1 MKKLR
6 IIGMAFVAV
15 FALGAIASASASAQ
29 TSLPLFTT
37 GKCIAASPTG
47 TGLYSNS
54 TCTTLQGHHKGNFE
68 LEAVATG
75 TKFTS
80 SSGVATLEGKS
91 GSKIV
96 CTSSEDKGEITGSK
110 TDLDTVTFSKC
121 EEPVH
126 AVSCQ
131 NSGGTAGVIKTSELD
146 TELGYINEAKKE
158 VGVSFKGLGAEHNA
172 HGKTSAAFE
181 CGGGGL
187 GPNTI
192 YVTGSVIG
200 RNTPVNMLTKKFTL
214 ALNKGVGAGTQE
226 VEKFESVAKDTL
238 TTETCEKVGEP
249 TEKCASEGSS
259 ESLTAEEVFVPEVE
273 VRA

>member
-1 MKKLR
+1 
-6 IIGMAFVAV
+6 MALVAV
-15 FALGAIASASASAQ
+15 FAMGAIASASASAQ

-37 GKCIAASPTG
+37 GKCITAVPPG

-54 TCTTLQGHHKGNFE
+54 TCTTLQGMHAGNFE

-75 TKFTS
+75 TKYTS
-80 SSGVATLEGKS
+80 KSGVATLEGVS

-96 CTSSEDKGEITGSK
+96 CKKSTDKGEISCYK
-110 TDLDTVTFSKC
+110 TDKDTVTFMEC

-131 NSGGTAGVIKTSELD
+131 NHGAAAGVIETSELE
-146 TELGYINEAKKE
+146 TELGYINKAKKE
-158 VGVSFKGLGAEHNA
+158 VGVSFKGLGPEHNA

-200 RNTPVNMLTKKFTL
+200 QITPVNVLTKEFTL
-214 ALNKGVGAGTQE
+214 TLETIVPGKQKI
-226 VEKFESVAKDTL
+226 EKFETGAKDTL

-259 ESLTAEEVFVPEVE
+259 EKLTATLTFVPKVE